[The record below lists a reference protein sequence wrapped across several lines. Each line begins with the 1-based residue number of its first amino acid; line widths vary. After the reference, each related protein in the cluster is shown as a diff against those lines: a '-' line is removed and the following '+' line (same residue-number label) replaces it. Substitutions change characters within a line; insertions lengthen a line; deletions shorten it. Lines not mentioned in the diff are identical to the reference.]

1 MDPSTF
7 WGSRVFIFG
16 VNFLSQDFDKS
27 TTDKNK
33 LHIETRL
40 NDFYGFLQKYKVWL
54 KTKKNAIKK
63 IYKYNIL
70 IYDTIIIMLNLHTHH
85 QPFRS
90 SSQLLSADVSLGDLD
105 KVPQTSEKHLTTT
118 TRSWEN
124 HLKSMAIHKNTTGV
138 LSLSIYIYDVW

>member
-1 MDPSTF
+1 MP
-7 WGSRVFIFG
+7 
-16 VNFLSQDFDKS
+16 L
-27 TTDKNK
+27 
-33 LHIETRL
+33 E
-40 NDFYGFLQKYKVWL
+40 
-54 KTKKNAIKK
+54 K

-85 QPFRS
+85 PPFRS

-138 LSLSIYIYDVW
+138 LSLYIYIYDV